1 MIIRRADFSPCRTWR
16 YSLSRIWADQFP
28 IAMFLGLNPSTAD
41 EFQDDPTVRRCM
53 RFAESWGY
61 GGIILGN
68 LFAYQATDPRQLK
81 SAIDPVVPDNECWL
95 TGLAEKATM
104 VIAAWGASGGLM
116 GRDKVV
122 TSLLEE
128 IHCLGLTTDGRPRH
142 PLYLRS
148 DTKPVKLQV

>member
-1 MIIRRADFSPCRTWR
+1 
-16 YSLSRIWADQFP
+16 
-28 IAMFLGLNPSTAD
+28 
-41 EFQDDPTVRRCM
+41 
-53 RFAESWGY
+53 
-61 GGIILGN
+61 
-68 LFAYQATDPRQLK
+68 
-81 SAIDPVVPDNECWL
+81 
-95 TGLAEKATM
+95 M